1 MSQRLFCASLAAA
14 MAFLIMGFDRNARA
28 DPRPGR
34 EEQVGRLLEACH
46 RAFVARQYDRAARLA
61 EKALALDRDCVAAH
75 PLVYKMDLLTQVK
88 KHARST
94 PLAEDVL
101 PSWLLDQ
108 EEADEDDADPD
119 ADDEDDQAARPPLP
133 CIDPK
138 IIDALE
144 KALAGT
150 GDPQAG
156 KFILLSSE
164 PGAGNGQEEPLSHWP
179 YVPQALEVPS
189 LLGEPESADP
199 DAAADEED
207 ESLPGEAAAPRDFND
222 LLREAVDAL
231 RGGSYIDIDVSQEDC
246 TRARFEMQLGPVDL
260 TLMWGNT
267 GDRCAILRWVPEAAA
282 QTAK

>member
-1 MSQRLFCASLAAA
+1 MTQRLFCACLAAA
-14 MAFLIMGFDRNARA
+14 MAFQIVGYDRNTRA
-28 DPRPGR
+28 DTPPSR
-34 EEQVGRLLEACH
+34 EKQVGRLLEACQ

-94 PLAEDVL
+94 PLAKDVL

-108 EEADEDDADPD
+108 EEADEDEADG
-119 ADDEDDQAARPPLP
+119 ADDQAARPPLP

-138 IIDALE
+138 IIDALL
-144 KALAGT
+144 KSLAGT

-164 PGAGNGQEEPLSHWP
+164 PEAGNGQEEPLSHWP
-179 YVPQALEVPS
+179 YGPQALEVPS

-199 DAAADEED
+199 NAAADDED
-207 ESLPGEAAAPRDFND
+207 DSLPGEAAAPRDLND

-231 RGGSYIDIDVSQEDC
+231 RRGSYIDIDVSQEDC
-246 TRARFEMQLGPVDL
+246 TRVRFEMQLGPVDL
-260 TLMWGNT
+260 TLMWGNA
-267 GDRCAILRWVPEAAA
+267 GDRCAILRWLPEAAA
-282 QTAK
+282 KTAN